1 MNAHTATTSPSRA
14 GSSSRVEATGVHSTA
29 AIPARRTRAVIG
41 SCRARPASPMKLD
54 DRLRLFLLSFLLL
67 FVELVLI
74 RWTAAHIL
82 YLSYFTN
89 FVLLGSFLG
98 IGLGFLRPRE
108 RLFRISPLL
117 LAALVAY
124 VYFLP

>member
-1 MNAHTATTSPSRA
+1 
-14 GSSSRVEATGVHSTA
+14 
-29 AIPARRTRAVIG
+29 
-41 SCRARPASPMKLD
+41 MKLD

-74 RWTAAHIL
+74 RWTAAYVL

-98 IGLGFLRPRE
+98 IVLGFLRPRE
-108 RLFRISPLL
+108 R
-117 LAALVAY
+117 
-124 VYFLP
+124 